1 MHTSTVVTTQ
11 PTPVTPRRGFF
22 ATISGVPRNSVIV
35 PVHAH
40 SFALETDLRC
50 LELRA
55 VISPYDDR
63 EWSSR
68 VRRSRSRSVGERRFD
83 FRYFEDT
90 TTPQTVLFSP
100 RRDSPAVR
108 DRARTLDDGPGE
120 RRALPSSNLRT
131 LREQTSRSIR
141 KSATART
148 ILDNEKRS
156 QVQLLLRSKVSFPS
170 LN

>member
-50 LELRA
+50 LEHRA

-63 EWSSR
+63 ERSSR

-83 FRYFEDT
+83 FSTSRT
-90 TTPQTVLFSP
+90 
-100 RRDSPAVR
+100 RR
-108 DRARTLDDGPGE
+108 
-120 RRALPSSNLRT
+120 RRKRCCSHQGAT
-131 LREQTSRSIR
+131 LRLLGIEHERLTMVPANDGHSLRRICGPYGSKHPGRSGNR
-141 KSATART
+141 LLHERFWTTRSVHKFSCYCGAKSAFR
-148 ILDNEKRS
+148 
-156 QVQLLLRSKVSFPS
+156 V
-170 LN
+170 